1 MNLHEH
7 LPGVRCKC
15 KALLK
20 FGTSTRSK
28 GIKSLIESSF
38 KVAKHTVTDKNKK
51 ARMSKTV
58 SELQYLNGDHGSS
71 EEDDPKDIEKHLSQ
85 SISLSQFKKLQS
97 KRKIKVVGVF
107 AESDGPNNAFKQ
119 LEDVG
124 KKLDT
129 ELTPIKFENLDF
141 GEYNVLNKFYNADI
155 CVVDMSLLSEQASL
169 FYHIGVRESTGMKDN
184 IVVVEDDEY
193 TDKKTSVKVINIITI
208 VQLSTFFEHPFG

>member
-15 KALLK
+15 KPPLK
-20 FGTSTRSK
+20 FGTSFNRGK

-38 KVAKHTVTDKNKK
+38 KVAKHTVTDKDKK

-58 SELQYLNGDHGSS
+58 SELQYLNGAHGASS
-71 EEDDPKDIEKHLSQ
+71 DEEDPKDIEKHLSQ

-97 KRKIKVVGVF
+97 KRKIKVVAVF
-107 AESDGPNNAFKQ
+107 SESDGPSKAFKQ
-119 LEDVG
+119 LEDVC

-193 TDKKTSVKVINIITI
+193 TDKKTSVKVI
-208 VQLSTFFEHPFG
+208 F